1 MFMQQQIL
9 QQQQQPPQQQSP
21 QQVAPRLPSASA
33 LFPELGVLPP
43 GMGFPVNLF
52 GPPTHIPPAPPVPAV
67 PSAPMPEAPPPAGSR
82 GGRGGA
88 RRRGGAGAAASA
100 DSDDSS
106 DGNGRG
112 KQGEVKT
119 TAIQEKN
126 RRAQK
131 RFRERQKMKM
141 KDMTEELDDMTDE
154 LSKLRV
160 ENGALKNRNSILEKV
175 LALRDEH
182 IRVLQDE
189 QHVFDL
195 GNHYLQTS
203 NPKLLVEGSKQPA
216 LLAYAPGVADD
227 AVTNGPDPG
236 NTVALAAPGRNAA
249 LAQEIAAVKMMPSDV
264 VISRWKETVRELGN
278 LLVTLEG
285 CPDPSSPRHQEASA
299 ALNRVLEAAS
309 TLCMHT
315 AVLHPTNMQRLIA
328 TALDDGRS
336 GVSSEDRSRWAA
348 VTASLALSPEQRGQV
363 IQLRAIFLRRMRR
376 VVEDRRVILDK
387 LQNVTI
393 PDRMLALQAVIAET
407 LKVNECT
414 VELKANLQEEH
425 LAGMEFIGTVFR
437 TIFNP
442 LQKARAIV
450 QSYPF
455 YPDVY
460 QIATALVAEQQ
471 GQDDLGL
478 TAAMSMAGTSGVSAS
493 SAVTPAGVVQ
503 VPADFGALI
512 DIPITYNNASAL

>member
-1 MFMQQQIL
+1 MFMQQQLL
-9 QQQQQPPQQQSP
+9 QQQQQPLQPSP
-21 QQVAPRLPSASA
+21 QEHLVAPRLPSASG
-33 LFPELGVLPP
+33 LFADLGQLPP
-43 GMGFPVNLF
+43 GMGMPGGLY
-52 GPPTHIPPAPPVPAV
+52 GHPMHGLGAQPSQPLSAPPQTQEQRA
-67 PSAPMPEAPPPAGSR
+67 ASR
-82 GGRGGA
+82 GARSA
-88 RRRGGAGAAASA
+88 RRAATA

-106 DGNGRG
+106 DGGGRG
-112 KQGEVKT
+112 RHGEVKT

-131 RFRERQKMKM
+131 RFRERQKAKM
-141 KDMTEELDDMTDE
+141 KDMTEELDDMTSE

-203 NPKLLVEGSKQPA
+203 NPKLLVEGGRAPA
-216 LLAYAPGVADD
+216 LLTYAPGAGEGE
-227 AVTNGPDPG
+227 APG
-236 NTVALAAPGRNAA
+236 EGALALTGGGGGGALQAGGGS

-285 CPDPSSPRHQEASA
+285 CPDPSSPRHQEAAA
-299 ALNRVLEAAS
+299 ALARVLESAS

-336 GVSSEDRSRWAA
+336 GVSSEDRARWAA
-348 VTASLALSPEQRGQV
+348 VTASLALSPEQRGQI

-376 VVEDRRVILDK
+376 VVDDRRAIVDK

-425 LAGMEFIGTVFR
+425 LAGMEFIGTIFR
-437 TIFNP
+437 TIFSP

-460 QIATALVAEQQ
+460 QIATALVAEQE
-471 GQDDLGL
+471 GQ
-478 TAAMSMAGTSGVSAS
+478 TALLAPNSSGVSTG
-493 SAVTPAGVVQ
+493 SAAVCDPG
-503 VPADFGALI
+503 LL
-512 DIPITYNNASAL
+512 DIPITYNAA